1 VQFIFEFLLFKCILL
16 PNAVIRVKR
25 SAFLQSLLTAM
36 TVTLV
41 PSVGNLKSLPYK
53 LSRLRLLSAL
63 SGVVIVAIAITLSY
77 LWHRTTTLPNPVRS
91 QQTRLGVDLGKQSCD
106 NFDRVRLK
114 ISKSKQ
120 RETAFLNTEDVNTL
134 FACRLYHGLGEQPGS
149 VLRTRVELSRKL
161 RLEAGAQSTVRA
173 EATIDL
179 AKVPTKI
186 EAYRVGSYG
195 PTALSTII
203 LKLRKIPVLGSQRL
217 FFAVE
222 GSPIIRERNFI
233 FYNQPQI
240 QIGQWQFAFKQAS
253 RLLRIYPPFIQESL
267 SKEYGSLPMEPHSIF
282 VEKNSLEL
290 QLNGS
295 KTAW

>member
-1 VQFIFEFLLFKCILL
+1 V
-16 PNAVIRVKR
+16 
-25 SAFLQSLLTAM
+25 
-36 TVTLV
+36 
-41 PSVGNLKSLPYK
+41 
-53 LSRLRLLSAL
+53 L
-63 SGVVIVAIAITLSY
+63 SGVAIAAIAITIGY
-77 LWHRTTTLPNPVRS
+77 LWHRTTTLPNPNRS

-114 ISKSKQ
+114 ISMSKQ
-120 RETAFLNTEDVNTL
+120 RETAFLNAEDINTL

-149 VLRTRVELSRKL
+149 VLQTKVELSRKL
-161 RLEAGAQSTVRA
+161 GLDAKVQSMVRA
-173 EATIDL
+173 ETTVDL

-186 EAYRVGSYG
+186 EEYRVGSYA

-203 LKLRKIPVLGSQRL
+203 LKLRKIPILGSQRL

-222 GSPIIRERNFI
+222 GSPTIRERNFI
-233 FYNQPQI
+233 FYDQPRI

-253 RLLRIYPPFIQESL
+253 SLLRIYPPFIQESL
-267 SKEYGSLPMEPHSIF
+267 SKEYGSLPMEPHSII